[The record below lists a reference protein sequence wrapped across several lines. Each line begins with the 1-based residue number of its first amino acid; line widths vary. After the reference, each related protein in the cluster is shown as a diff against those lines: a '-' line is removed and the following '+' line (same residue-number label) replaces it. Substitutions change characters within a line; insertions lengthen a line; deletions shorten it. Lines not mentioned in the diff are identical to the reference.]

1 MIQYLQVV
9 TCAEKSDVQQ
19 QIPGLCWRVLPVPW
33 VSASP
38 MALHSL
44 RAMFEI
50 WSHPTHITGLQP
62 LLLLTEDKD
71 ICAISSK
78 RRWGVAELDLWLM
91 SQHFICCDRSQQNR
105 MSSAPVEVSECSISS
120 VKDFPWEKNVF
131 SLKKLHI
138 DTCFYMV
145 SFPSEEKETWEDDLL
160 EDCNQTTLSNINN
173 S

>member
-19 QIPGLCWRVLPVPW
+19 QIPGLCCLCLGSLPPPW
-33 VSASP
+33 LYTP
-38 MALHSL
+38 L

-62 LLLLTEDKD
+62 LLLLTKDKD

-105 MSSAPVEVSECSISS
+105 MSSAPVEVSEYSISS
-120 VKDFPWEKNVF
+120 VKDF
-131 SLKKLHI
+131 SLGQKCPFFEEIAYLH
-138 DTCFYMV
+138 TCFYMV

-160 EDCNQTTLSNINN
+160 EDCNQPTLSNINN